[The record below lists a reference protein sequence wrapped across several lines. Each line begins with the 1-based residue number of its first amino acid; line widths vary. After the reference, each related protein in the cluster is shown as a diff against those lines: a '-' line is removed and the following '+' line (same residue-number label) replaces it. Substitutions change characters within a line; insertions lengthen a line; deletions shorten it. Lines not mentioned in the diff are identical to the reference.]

1 MAGCGSYRGDG
12 ADLVRGSAGR
22 VPHERRAGMQL
33 FIFQSAASARVR
45 IQTAGERCHV
55 RKTASGRGSDA
66 GETSVT
72 GGDYGACE
80 KRARAASCHGRQRK
94 RSDDDGGITCRTDCS
109 NTVKGHCLCGG
120 YDRIHPSAGK
130 GLVVQREIGAD
141 CASREEALAMALQ
154 QDADVIL
161 LDGIGNE
168 REAGLLFAAVREGS
182 L

>member
-80 KRARAASCHGRQRK
+80 KREA
-94 RSDDDGGITCRTDCS
+94 
-109 NTVKGHCLCGG
+109 
-120 YDRIHPSAGK
+120 
-130 GLVVQREIGAD
+130 
-141 CASREEALAMALQ
+141 EEA
-154 QDADVIL
+154 
-161 LDGIGNE
+161 E
-168 REAGLLFAAVREGS
+168 
-182 L
+182 